1 MRPAGWRGNPE
12 PRIRSTGRPSPTVS
26 VRNSGAGVVSW
37 KPGAAVTMT
46 WPASI
51 PGRLAALTGFF
62 VGQSRQP
69 PPPGL
74 PTLREFQAAQG
85 RTALAWLKIRT
96 TWR

>member
-1 MRPAGWRGNPE
+1 V
-12 PRIRSTGRPSPTVS
+12 T
-26 VRNSGAGVVSW
+26 
-37 KPGAAVTMT
+37 AV
-46 WPASI
+46 
-51 PGRLAALTGFF
+51 LAALTGFF
-62 VGQSRQP
+62 VWHSRQP